1 MDCKIK
7 ALLLPT
13 GHMSPCCAITAH
25 QHNRNLDWLPHI
37 QDTTPDEALQY
48 FKKLYADAE
57 SPLGKLCQQCDW
69 WILFKHDEE
78 GNSPYL
84 RVLPLPA
91 KPEPRDSELVERP
104 GAFHLSEATVCN
116 TGMVT
121 LGDPVC
127 ITTPREQW
135 AFAAAFPLHD
145 EVGDPIQ
152 SYGRLVVRVEATVED
167 GRIGLSVISPDMREV
182 ISNQDFR
189 TASREQTRFE
199 VRLDPPPPGALL
211 AVRNAGKGGVARALI
226 HGISAYVAP
235 ATPPMPAAPLRDSQ
249 DRRMPDGFVP
259 LEKLV
264 PAKASAR
271 LPI

>member
-84 RVLPLPA
+84 RTLPLPA
-91 KPEPRDSELVERP
+91 KPEPRDPELVERP

-116 TGMVT
+116 TGIVT
-121 LGDPVC
+121 QGDSIG
-127 ITTPREQW
+127 ITTPGEQW

-145 EVGDPIQ
+145 SEHDPLDH
-152 SYGRLVVRVEATVED
+152 YGRVVIRVQATVEE
-167 GRIGLSVISPDMREV
+167 GRIGVSAVSPGMTELISKE
-182 ISNQDFR
+182 DFR
-189 TASREQTRFE
+189 AAGPSETSIEI
-199 VRLDPPPPGALL
+199 RLDPPPPGAWLV
-211 AVRNAGKGGVARALI
+211 VRNAATGGVSSKVLI

-235 ATPPMPAAPLRDSQ
+235 ATPPMQ
-249 DRRMPDGFVP
+249 I
-259 LEKLV
+259 
-264 PAKASAR
+264 AR
-271 LPI
+271 AHV